1 MDSAG
6 LRRRS
11 RETSKQQTGAT
22 ATAASLE
29 IVEVKSPDSSTDT
42 TASQRPP
49 QQKNHDVDDGRVSC
63 FPPITLRPP
72 THSRD
77 EDAAQPPRFT
87 IDLSEKPEQ
96 RYRHVA
102 DRMRDA
108 VAVSDLADLFDSLV
122 RSVTPGPLVST
133 LHALA
138 RHALRRLY
146 CAEETAELRGI
157 AAASGIALHLLVAFN
172 VLLDLLLGCS
182 SGGMRVVC
190 PGSKDGS
197 SSRILHFRT
206 LDWGM
211 EELRAL
217 TVELDFVRRPGG
229 PVVATSVTYFG
240 YVGVLTG
247 VRRGL
252 SMSLN
257 FRPHHDRSTWRRRFG
272 FRWHQIMVV
281 LGFRQ
286 SVSSVLRALL
296 LTPDPELDGG
306 DAGGADTGAKQ
317 QKKWWW
323 MRKKSSGKPGTTH
336 NKPDVST
343 PIIHYI
349 KNQLPATRSTAAYL
363 IFCTADE
370 GRTLEKDNGHGQFH
384 SSSGFH
390 ATYNHDRADEA
401 EPQRLEHAAHGAA
414 EEAAGMETIVGMSM
428 IRARG
433 MERRLGRAS
442 SRLKAK
448 AKSKSGSEHGSRRRR
463 KSSIGSAD
471 GVHNDDCSREV
482 SPDDVLKLVLN
493 PEICNEETHYAV
505 VMDPGLGKVLWR
517 RAFPLELP
525 PDSGS
530 ADDATDGD
538 APPGR
543 HT

>member
-6 LRRRS
+6 LRHRS
-11 RETSKQQTGAT
+11 RDTSQKQPGAT

-29 IVEVKSPDSSTDT
+29 IVEVKSPDSSAST

-49 QQKNHDVDDGRVSC
+49 QQNHDVDDDQAS
-63 FPPITLRPP
+63 FFSPITLRPP
-72 THSRD
+72 PHSRD
-77 EDAAQPPRFT
+77 EDAVQPPRFT
-87 IDLSEKPEQ
+87 VDLSEKPGQ

-102 DRMRDA
+102 DHMRDA
-108 VAVSDLADLFDSLV
+108 VAVSDLADLFDALV
-122 RSVTPGPLVST
+122 RSVTPGPLVPT

-138 RHALRRLY
+138 RHSLRRVY

-197 SSRILHFRT
+197 SSSRILHFRT

-217 TVELDFVRRPGG
+217 TVELNFVRRPGG

-272 FRWHQIMVV
+272 FRWHQAMVM

-296 LTPDPELDGG
+296 LTPDPELDGH
-306 DAGGADTGAKQ
+306 GGADTGAKQ
-317 QKKWWW
+317 QKKWRW
-323 MRKKSSGKPGTTH
+323 MRKKSSGKPDTTH
-336 NKPDVST
+336 NNKPDVSA
-343 PIIHYI
+343 PIIPYI

-370 GRTLEKDNGHGQFH
+370 GRTLEKDNGHGRFH
-384 SSSGFH
+384 SSRRFH

-401 EPQRLEHAAHGAA
+401 EPQRLEHAAHSAA

-428 IRARG
+428 SRARG
-433 MERRLGRAS
+433 MERRFGRAS

-448 AKSKSGSEHGSRRRR
+448 AKSKSGSEHAPGRGS
-463 KSSIGSAD
+463 SGGSAD
-471 GVHNDDCSREV
+471 SVHDDCSCEV
-482 SPDDVLKLVLN
+482 NPDDVLKLVLN

-525 PDSGS
+525 PESDETDEG
-530 ADDATDGD
+530 TDGE
-538 APPGR
+538 APLDR
-543 HT
+543 RT